1 MPTPPTFR
9 ILDQPESENIT
20 QPDTTVS
27 TGASKNPEPATQS
40 QLGPLNPS
48 MILYS
53 AINAVIASNHLPALP
68 NPLPF
73 PSTSSILN
81 GTQVADSEIGPPALT
96 PSQLELDAPVTGEA
110 INSDSLKAN
119 SKRKGSKLKRK
130 VAEKQDSEA
139 ELPKPKKPRVTS
151 KPPPAQAQAVRSS
164 SQFVIVEF

>member
-1 MPTPPTFR
+1 MLFR
-9 ILDQPESENIT
+9 S
-20 QPDTTVS
+20 S
-27 TGASKNPEPATQS
+27 ASKNPEPATQS

-48 MILYS
+48 VIYS

-96 PSQLELDAPVTGEA
+96 PSQFELDAPVIVEA

-139 ELPKPKKPRVTS
+139 ELPSIS
-151 KPPPAQAQAVRSS
+151 KRPSCLASFDCIWPCLSHVPNSNK
-164 SQFVIVEF
+164 